1 MNASGGIRRR
11 VVFMV
16 VCLVIAATGCRSREG
31 SDPNSSQSYQ
41 IKGLVMALEPAR
53 KRIVLAHEEIPHYMK
68 AMTMSFTVQDSVLL
82 RGIEVGDSVK
92 GLLVVRKSGAV
103 LDSLRVI
110 AKSSS

>member
-1 MNASGGIRRR
+1 MSAPGGISRR
-11 VVFMV
+11 VVFVV
-16 VCLVIAATGCRSREG
+16 VCLVIAGAGCRSREG
-31 SDPNSSQSYQ
+31 SDANSVLSYQ

-68 AMTMSFTVQDSVLL
+68 AMTMPFTVQDSVLL

-92 GLLVVRKSGAV
+92 GLLVVKKSGAV
-103 LDSLRVI
+103 LDSLKVI